1 MFFRKINNTDLK
13 IYNKINNTVI
23 TQEYFNNFINNI
35 LNKFHNIYVL
45 EQKKN
50 IIGFG
55 TLILE
60 HKLTHNGCIMA
71 HIENI
76 IIDENYRKQGYGNI
90 LIKELIEICK
100 KEKCYKIILNC
111 DSNLEKFYKKN
122 NFTSNKLSMELLI
135 KENF

>member
-1 MFFRKINNTDLK
+1 MFFRKINNTDLE

-23 TQEYFNNFINNI
+23 TKEYFNNFINNI